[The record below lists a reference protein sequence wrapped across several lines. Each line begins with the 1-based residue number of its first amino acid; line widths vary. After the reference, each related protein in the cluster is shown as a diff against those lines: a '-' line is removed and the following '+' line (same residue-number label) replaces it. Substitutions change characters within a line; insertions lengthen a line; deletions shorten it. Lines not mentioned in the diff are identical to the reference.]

1 MNRPAIEDLRQT
13 IDEKN
18 CFGAAEATAL
28 IDALLAPDPSKPKPK
43 PKGNGK

>member
-1 MNRPAIEDLRQT
+1 MNRPAIEDLKRA
-13 IDEKN
+13 IAEKN

-43 PKGNGK
+43 GNGK